1 MNDYKSTNDIIDNY
15 INEVGESAKKTMM
28 DNLGIEYK
36 NGKYRCPN
44 GHAHKNGDI
53 HFSASWNND
62 KFYFNCHTCDW
73 NRNIYTHKLYDLK
86 MKFNE
91 IIPKHLLDSTNEKNS
106 TVQTKDNSRRKEV
119 NNMNFKNDLK
129 ALNNENRKFLNDR
142 GINDYTLK
150 LFKIVST
157 KTNYP
162 AFPYFNNKSE
172 IVGLKYRPNWEN
184 CKYASFTN
192 SQFTLFGRHLLNKK
206 DKRLFI
212 CEGEID
218 CMILKQV
225 FPTLNIVSVPTGA
238 NSIESVWER
247 EKEIFSY
254 YNKLIVIPDNDK
266 AGKNM
271 LIKFENKF
279 GDKVDYIDFKRYK
292 NEKDINDL
300 YLNHGE
306 EAIKTMIRNIIV
318 PGIIDMSDANIQ
330 PEDNFYID
338 TGYYDLDYT
347 LNGITGG
354 TLSLVCGYTGQGK
367 TTFIEAVV
375 NKAVGDNFKVLC
387 IDGEHRQAQ
396 KVNNVFLKVLNNH
409 DSSVDL
415 IRSIKVH
422 KKYKHF
428 PTETGEKICKAWAKG
443 RQYLYSVADI
453 PPENRLDNENMFKLI
468 EKAVKYDGIHMIV
481 LDNIMSLNNEMMEGT
496 QFEKQEMFIKRCHA
510 LCKKHNVAVVVCAH
524 MKKPSKDAGINEY
537 SIFGSSTLP
546 NFADNIFYLGK
557 ATVNDI
563 EEFGSLTNGIIQIFK
578 NREEGILSKF
588 PLHFDS
594 KCKLLLGIDM
604 SCIDKP
610 SPVKIDFKLDKFM
623 DENFRKKIEG
633 RTEDTS
639 FSQLNLGNWS
649 DFDGKEN

>member
-106 TVQTKDNSRRKEV
+106 TVQTKDNSRKKEV
-119 NNMNFKNDLK
+119 NNMSFKNDLK

-142 GINDYTLK
+142 GINDDTLK

-192 SQFTLFGRHLLNKK
+192 SQFNLFGRHLLNKK

-300 YLNHGE
+300 YLKHGE

-318 PGIIDMSDANIQ
+318 PGIVDMSEVNIV
-330 PEDNFYID
+330 PEDNFYLD
-338 TGYYDLDYT
+338 TGYPSLDEC
-347 LNGITGG
+347 LNGIAGG
-354 TLSLVCGYTGQGK
+354 TFSIFCGYTGHGK
-367 TTFIEAVV
+367 TTVLEAFA
-375 NKAVGDNFKVLC
+375 NKTVGDNFKVLT

-396 KVNNVFLKVLNNH
+396 KVNNVYLKVLSNYQTPEY
-409 DSSVDL
+409 
-415 IRSIKVH
+415 IKKIKVH
-422 KKYKHF
+422 KKYKNF
-428 PTETGEKICKAWAKG
+428 PTEKGQRLCKAWAKG
-443 RQYLYSVADI
+443 KNYLYSYGDI
-453 PPENRLDNENMFKLI
+453 APEKRLNNEQMFRLV
-468 EKAVKYDGIHMIV
+468 EKAVKYDGIHMII
-481 LDNIMSLNNEMMEGT
+481 LDNIMSLNNEMIEGN
-496 QFEKQEMFIKRCHA
+496 QFEKQEMFVKRCHS
-510 LCKKHNVAVVVCAH
+510 LCKKHNVAVVMCAH
-524 MKKPSKDAGINEY
+524 MKKPSKDIPTNEY
-537 SIFGSSTLP
+537 SIFGSSTIP
-546 NFADNIFYLGK
+546 NYADNIIFIKK
-557 ATVNDI
+557 ASDNDKQNYA
-563 EEFGSLTNGIIQIFK
+563 SNYVNGIIQVMK
-578 NREEGILSKF
+578 NREEGKNCEI
-588 PLHFDS
+588 PLTFNIKTKMLYEINLTDIE
-594 KCKLLLGIDM
+594 KAV
-604 SCIDKP
+604 P
-610 SPVKIDFKLDKFM
+610 YYIDFGLKKYLE
-623 DENFRKKIEG
+623 DENLVKEIENK
-633 RTEDTS
+633 DS
-639 FSQLNLGNWS
+639 DVLFSQLGLGS
-649 DFDGKEN
+649 LEDM